1 MISPKFV
8 STASIIERVYR
19 TTEYES
25 IPWSDA
31 IEDLLDCLRLVGV
44 PISYIDRFTNG
55 QGDNPVPIII
65 DNFKGELP
73 NDMAVPGQCRL
84 IQLDSNYNIM
94 SFKMMVETQ
103 DLFYQSP
110 TIREQFN
117 TSIRDYSS
125 NLVATSL
132 ELKMDEA
139 QAEIDAGDLTDATTI
154 LNDVIDDVRQSQSR
168 IVTSSATNQ
177 DFFASYKLNNNYIFT
192 NFKNGFVEMAYKAY
206 PVDEF
211 GMPMVPD
218 NIKFIKAVE
227 WYLISR
233 IDYKRWRTTRLP
245 SDMKVYE
252 HSDREALWYIQS
264 ARSAAQVPSLAQ
276 MESIKRMLLRSI
288 PKINQFQNSFKGSN
302 IQEQRK
308 F

>member
-1 MISPKFV
+1 MTIPKFV
-8 STASIIERVYR
+8 SLASIIERVYR
-19 TTEYES
+19 GTEFDV
-25 IPWSDA
+25 INWSDSS
-31 IEDLLDCLRLVGV
+31 EDVLDCLRLIGV
-44 PISYIDRFTNG
+44 PSSYIDRYTNG

-65 DNFKGELP
+65 DNFRGDLP
-73 NDMAVPGQCRL
+73 IDMAVSGPCRL

-94 SFKMMVETQ
+94 SFKMMTETQ

-110 TIREQFN
+110 TIREEFN
-117 TSIRDYSS
+117 TSVRDYSS

-132 ELKMDEA
+132 QLKMDEA
-139 QAEIDAGDLTDATTI
+139 QEDIDAGNLNDATTVLDNVI
-154 LNDVIDDVRQSQSR
+154 EDVKQSQGR
-168 IVTSSATNQ
+168 IVTSSNNNQ
-177 DFFASYKLNNNYIFT
+177 DFMANYKLNNNYIFT
-192 NFKNGFVEMAYKAY
+192 NFKSGFVEMSYKAY

-245 SDMKVYE
+245 ADQKIWE
-252 HSDREALWYIQS
+252 TSDREALWYTQS
-264 ARSAAQVPSLAQ
+264 AKSGSHVPSLAE
-276 MESIKRMLLRSI
+276 MESIRRMLQRSI
-288 PKINQFQNSFKGSN
+288 PKLNNFSNGFKSSN
-302 IQEQRK
+302 IQESRK